1 MQIMVS
7 NIFQQE
13 KSPFWGEMT
22 DSRPEAGN
30 TQDEPLVVP
39 ENNQVFTHTQTE
51 EWGYVKG
58 T

>member
-1 MQIMVS
+1 
-7 NIFQQE
+7 
-13 KSPFWGEMT
+13 MT